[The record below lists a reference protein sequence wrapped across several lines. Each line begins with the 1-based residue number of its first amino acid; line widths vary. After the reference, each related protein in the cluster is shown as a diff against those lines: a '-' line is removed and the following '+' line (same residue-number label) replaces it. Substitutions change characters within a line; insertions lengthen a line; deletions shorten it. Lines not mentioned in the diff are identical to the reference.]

1 MVLKSKLQAHS
12 VLTSKYIYKSKQR
25 ALPDKG
31 STGVLPAREQLCET
45 SSILQT
51 NQVKGK
57 VIAASFIQVIN
68 RKDTGRD
75 VQKPNSW
82 TYNFIEVSG
91 HNLHR
96 KKARMSLIKL
106 SLGVNNEVI
115 YKLFPPRESLVNDI
129 PAGDGNI
136 EKLFFTVLRVLRLEV
151 SMYNVY
157 ITNQFQTTFAQ
168 GGGGGE

>member
-1 MVLKSKLQAHS
+1 
-12 VLTSKYIYKSKQR
+12 
-25 ALPDKG
+25 
-31 STGVLPAREQLCET
+31 
-45 SSILQT
+45 
-51 NQVKGK
+51 
-57 VIAASFIQVIN
+57 
-68 RKDTGRD
+68 
-75 VQKPNSW
+75 
-82 TYNFIEVSG
+82 
-91 HNLHR
+91 
-96 KKARMSLIKL
+96 MSLIKL